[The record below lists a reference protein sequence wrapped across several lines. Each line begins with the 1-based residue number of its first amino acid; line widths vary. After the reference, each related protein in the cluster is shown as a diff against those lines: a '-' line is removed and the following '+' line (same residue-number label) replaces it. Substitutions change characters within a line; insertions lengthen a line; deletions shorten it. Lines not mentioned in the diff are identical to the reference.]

1 MTCNTSTSW
10 HARPLDCF
18 CFCDLPAHISISCTH
33 CSGFDRAL
41 VQLDDLVLDN
51 PHAHEA
57 MGKFMARAVAD
68 EIICPKYVTSRPAPG
83 DSDEAVR
90 AFAKGRGLVASPQG
104 LQRLEHV
111 WGTNGGLSPVDE
123 LRDKVHQLLE
133 EYLETRNLEE
143 AVACVRELH
152 APHFH
157 HEVVFQVIG
166 LAIDGRD
173 ERDMLALS
181 ALLKAACGEALISLV
196 QLEKGLSRIF
206 ESISDIELDCPKA
219 TLNLDSFCHLSSA
232 FLPRAACH
240 RAAKIA
246 KITMVRTQRLVFV
259 SRYCFCFELSTN
271 TFVHS
276 PPCLSTSAIPPCSLV
291 CTEQGQGQT
300 SAVRNYAHRVRQKC
314 RITGTLRSSTTDAAI
329 GFCNGWLDVVDMQQ
343 NFLLSCEFVSSSYAH
358 TSVYFLEHVLFES
371 RNKSFFSSSDCVVYK
386 II

>member
-1 MTCNTSTSW
+1 M
-10 HARPLDCF
+10 
-18 CFCDLPAHISISCTH
+18 
-33 CSGFDRAL
+33 
-41 VQLDDLVLDN
+41 QLDDLVLDN

-133 EYLETRNLEE
+133 EYLETRNLDE

-181 ALLKAACGEALISLV
+181 ALLKAACGESLISLV

-240 RAAKIA
+240 RAAKLA
-246 KITMVRTQRLVFV
+246 KATMVRTPRLVRF
-259 SRYCFCFELSTN
+259 
-271 TFVHS
+271 
-276 PPCLSTSAIPPCSLV
+276 SAL
-291 CTEQGQGQT
+291 
-300 SAVRNYAHRVRQKC
+300 
-314 RITGTLRSSTTDAAI
+314 
-329 GFCNGWLDVVDMQQ
+329 
-343 NFLLSCEFVSSSYAH
+343 
-358 TSVYFLEHVLFES
+358 
-371 RNKSFFSSSDCVVYK
+371 
-386 II
+386 

>member
-1 MTCNTSTSW
+1 
-10 HARPLDCF
+10 
-18 CFCDLPAHISISCTH
+18 
-33 CSGFDRAL
+33 
-41 VQLDDLVLDN
+41 
-51 PHAHEA
+51 

-240 RAAKIA
+240 RAAKLA

-259 SRYCFCFELSTN
+259 SRQCFCFELATN

-276 PPCLSTSAIPPCSLV
+276 PPCLSTSAIPP
-291 CTEQGQGQT
+291 
-300 SAVRNYAHRVRQKC
+300 
-314 RITGTLRSSTTDAAI
+314 
-329 GFCNGWLDVVDMQQ
+329 
-343 NFLLSCEFVSSSYAH
+343 LLSRLYR
-358 TSVYFLEHVLFES
+358 TRS
-371 RNKSFFSSSDCVVYK
+371 RADECGP
-386 II
+386 